1 MHGTDLNLLANQM
14 WKEHFPQLISKFRE
28 FPFMYV
34 AREVEE
40 ALEKDYMICLQELD
54 DLAFEC
60 QTFSQIYTNQHDSK
74 YS

>member
-1 MHGTDLNLLANQM
+1 
-14 WKEHFPQLISKFRE
+14 
-28 FPFMYV
+28 MYV

-40 ALEKDYMICLQELD
+40 ALEKDYMTCLQELD

-60 QTFSQIYTNQHDSK
+60 QTFSQIDTNQHDSK

>member
-1 MHGTDLNLLANQM
+1 
-14 WKEHFPQLISKFRE
+14 
-28 FPFMYV
+28 MYV

-74 YS
+74 YSWETQGFLFIPIKSL